1 MFDGISMSDYI
12 LDFDLQKAYFLRD
25 CLKEEI
31 SYKLKKIG
39 GTWPRED
46 LIIYK
51 KSDNGISEEITLD
64 ELIFYIHTE
73 IAELI
78 KNYKYKNGP
87 LGRDDPNPEH
97 HFFHIFKDIDT
108 INKAVKNMKI
118 ILKYDNES
126 SDEDNGSEEDNG
138 SDEDNES
145 SDEDNESSDE
155 GNVEL
160 DIRENL
166 LRQLRPL
173 GGPEAAWRFRN
184 EEFDVEKIEDNETL
198 AF

>member
-126 SDEDNGSEEDNG
+126 SDE
-138 SDEDNES
+138 
-145 SDEDNESSDE
+145 

-198 AF
+198 AFLIFKGVILKRKKIILNF